1 MRGAEALGRLGCNAS
16 RKNTGLFI
24 TWREKMR
31 KQWKLILALLA
42 VFGMIAAACGGD
54 DDDASSSGS
63 SSDSSSSSSSEDSS
77 SSSSSESSSEEA
89 SDSGDLSTCP
99 DPLAIQTD
107 WFPEAEHGSMYELLG
122 DGAYSIDSE
131 NLIVSGTLHD
141 GGTDT
146 GVGFEVRTGGP
157 AIGFSPVASYM
168 YTDDSLTLGYANTE
182 AQVTFFSSAPMLSV
196 VAPLEKNPQMV
207 MWDPATYPDV
217 NTLKDLGDQNITI
230 SVFGGGVFAEVFIA
244 QGIWSAGQVD
254 PSYDG
259 SPANFI
265 ANGGTIAQQGFASA
279 EPYDYEKV
287 FEDWGKPVKFQLL
300 HDAGFQVYSQTIG
313 IRSAEKDEL
322 DECLKALVPVI
333 QRAVVSYAQDPST
346 ANAIIVDAVE
356 TFASFWVYSPG
367 LAQNSADAQ
376 KTLGLVG
383 NGPNDTVGDMEE
395 DRVQGVI
402 DIMADA
408 GIDTGGITTADI
420 YTNEYIDSSIGF
432 TGDDLCISASDVT
445 AGLVFDIG
453 GRGDQSFNDSAAAGI
468 DRAECS
474 LGVSYSESSPNDDGS
489 NRAELLQLQ
498 ADNNPVVVA
507 VGFLFAGD
515 AATVAAAHPDTN
527 FAVIDEALIDF
538 GTGGPLADNAAGLT
552 LAEHEGSF
560 LVGAA
565 AALKTETD
573 TIGFIGGVCC
583 FGLIEKFE
591 AGYIAG
597 AQAVNPDINIISQ
610 YITEFPDFD
619 GFNAPDRAKEIAAAM
634 YASGA
639 DIVYHAAG
647 GSGAGLFEAAKE
659 VSEASGSKVWG
670 IGVDSDQYNT
680 VDAEVQEYVLTS
692 MLKRVDNAVYLV
704 LQSQVN
710 GTFQAGQTAFG
721 LSDDGVGYSTSGG
734 FVDDIVAEL
743 EAFKKQIISGAIVVP
758 SSME

>member
-1 MRGAEALGRLGCNAS
+1 
-16 RKNTGLFI
+16 
-24 TWREKMR
+24 MR
-31 KQWKLILALLA
+31 KKWKLLLALLA
-42 VFGMIAAACGGD
+42 VFAMFAAACGD
-54 DDDASSSGS
+54 DDDDGSSASESSSE
-63 SSDSSSSSSSEDSS
+63 SSSSSSEG
-77 SSSSSESSSEEA
+77 SSEEA
-89 SDSGDLSTCP
+89 ASGGDLSSCP
-99 DPLAIQTD
+99 DPIAIQTD
-107 WFPEAEHGSMYELLG
+107 WFPEAEHGAMYELFG

-146 GVGFEVRTGGP
+146 GIGLEVRTGGP

-168 YTDDSLTLGYANTE
+168 YTDDSITLGYANTE
-182 AQVTFFSSAPMLSV
+182 AQVTFFSSAPLLSV

-207 MWDPATYPDV
+207 MWDPETYPNV
-217 NTLKDLGDQNITI
+217 RSLKDLGDEGVTI

-244 QGIWSAGQVD
+244 QGIWSADQVD

-265 ANGGTIAQQGFASA
+265 ANGGSIAQQGFASA
-279 EPYDYEKV
+279 EPYDYENV
-287 FEDWGKPVKFQLL
+287 FTDWGKPVKLQLL
-300 HDAGFQVYSQTIG
+300 HDAGFPVYSQTIA
-313 IRSAEKDEL
+313 IRSAEKAEL
-322 DECLKALVPVI
+322 DDCLKALVPLI
-333 QRAVVSYAQDPST
+333 QRAVVSFIQDPAT
-346 ANAIIVDAVE
+346 ANAIIIDAVA
-356 TFASFWVYSPG
+356 TFGSFWVYSDG
-367 LAQNSADAQ
+367 LAKFSVNAQ
-376 KTLGLVG
+376 KSLGLVG
-383 NGPNDTVGDMEE
+383 NGPNDTVGDMEA
-395 DRVQGVI
+395 DRVQEVI
-402 DIMADA
+402 DIMASA

-420 YTNEYIDSSIGF
+420 FTNEYIDSSIGF
-432 TGDDLCISASDVT
+432 SGTDLCVVDATDVT

-474 LGVSYSESSPNDDGS
+474 LGISYSESSPNDDGS

-498 ADNNPVVVA
+498 ADNNPIVIA

-515 AATVAAAHPDTN
+515 AATVAANNPDTN
-527 FAVIDEALIDF
+527 FAVIDDAMINFD
-538 GTGGPLADNAAGLT
+538 TGGPIAPNAAGLT
-552 LAEHEGSF
+552 FAEHEGSF

-565 AALKTETD
+565 AALKTESN

-597 AQAVNPDINIISQ
+597 AKAVNPDINIISQ

-634 YASGA
+634 YADGA

-692 MLKRVDNAVYLV
+692 MLKRVDNAVYLAI
-704 LQSQVN
+704 QSHIN

-734 FVDDIVAEL
+734 FVDDIVDQL
-743 EAFKKQIISGAIVVP
+743 EAFKRQIVAGQIVVP

>member
-1 MRGAEALGRLGCNAS
+1 MKKVL
-16 RKNTGLFI
+16 I
-24 TWREKMR
+24 
-31 KQWKLILALLA
+31 KLLSLLSVLAL
-42 VFGMIAAACGGD
+42 VAAACGGD
-54 DDDASSSGS
+54 DDDSSSTSSSGSSSES
-63 SSDSSSSSSSEDSS
+63 SSDSSSSSSSEGAA
-77 SSSSSESSSEEA
+77 EEA
-89 SDSGDLSTCP
+89 SSGDLATCP
-99 DPLAIQTD
+99 DPLVIQTD
-107 WFPEAEHGSMYELLG
+107 WFPESEHGAMYELFGSG
-122 DGAYSIDSE
+122 DYSIDAE

-141 GGTDT
+141 GATDT
-146 GVGFEVRTGGP
+146 GIGLEVRTGGP

-168 YTDDSLTLGYANTE
+168 YTDSGITLGYANTE
-182 AQVTFFSSAPMLSV
+182 AQVTFFESAPLLSV
-196 VAPLEKNPQMV
+196 MAPLEKNPQMV

-217 NTLKDLGDQNITI
+217 NSLKDLGDAGITI

-244 QGIWSAGQVD
+244 QGIWSADQVD

-287 FEDWGKPVKFQLL
+287 FTDWGKPVKLQLL
-300 HDAGFQVYSQTIG
+300 HDAGFPVYSQTIA
-313 IRSAEKDEL
+313 IRSAEKDAL
-322 DECLKALVPVI
+322 DECLKALVPLI
-333 QRAVVSYAQDPST
+333 QRATVSFVTNPDT
-346 ANAIIVDAVE
+346 ANGIIIDAVE
-356 TFASFWVYSPG
+356 TFGSFWVYSEG
-367 LAQNSADAQ
+367 LAQFSVNAQ
-376 KTLGLVG
+376 KQLGLVG

-395 DRVQGVI
+395 ARVQSII
-402 DIMADA
+402 DIMSDA

-420 YTNEYIDSSIGF
+420 YTNEYIDPSIGF
-432 TGDDLCISASDVT
+432 TGDDLCVVDATDVT

-474 LGVSYSESSPNDDGS
+474 LGVDYSESSPNDDGS

-515 AATVAAAHPDTN
+515 AATVAANNPDVN
-527 FAVIDEALIDF
+527 FAVIDDAMMNFE
-538 GTGGPLADNAAGLT
+538 TGEPIAPNAAGLT
-552 LAEHEGSF
+552 FAEHEGSF

-565 AALKTETD
+565 AALKTQND

-597 AQAVNPDINIISQ
+597 AKAVNPDIEIISQ

-619 GFNAPDRAKEIAAAM
+619 GFNAPDRAKEIAASM
-634 YASGA
+634 YAAGA

-659 VSEASGSKVWG
+659 VSEESGSKVWG

-710 GTFQAGQTAFG
+710 GTFKAGQTAFG

-734 FVDDIVAEL
+734 YLDDIVPQL
-743 EAFKKQIISGAIVVP
+743 EALKQQIVSGQIVVP
-758 SSME
+758 FE

>member
-1 MRGAEALGRLGCNAS
+1 
-16 RKNTGLFI
+16 
-24 TWREKMR
+24 MR

-42 VFGMIAAACGGD
+42 IFGMIAAACGGD
-54 DDDASSSGS
+54 DDDSSSGSSSESS
-63 SSDSSSSSSSEDSS
+63 SSDSSSSSSSSSSSDSS
-77 SSSSSESSSEEA
+77 SDSSSEEA
-89 SDSGDLSTCP
+89 ADDGDLTTCP
-99 DPLAIQTD
+99 DPIAIQTD
-107 WFPEAEHGSMYELLG
+107 WFPEAEHGAMYELFG
-122 DGAYSIDSE
+122 SGAYSIDSE

-146 GVGFEVRTGGP
+146 GIGLEVRTGGP

-217 NTLKDLGDQNITI
+217 NSLKDLGDQNITI

-265 ANGGTIAQQGFASA
+265 ANGGSIAQQGFASA

-287 FEDWGKPVKFQLL
+287 FADWGKPVKFQLL

-313 IRSAEKDEL
+313 IRSGEKAEL
-322 DECLKALVPVI
+322 DDCLKALVPLI
-333 QRAVVSYAQDPST
+333 QRAVVSYVTNPGT
-346 ANAIIVDAVE
+346 ANAIIVDAVD
-356 TFASFWVYSPG
+356 TFGSFWVYSDG
-367 LAQNSADAQ
+367 LAQFSVNSQ
-376 KTLGLVG
+376 KSLGLVG

-395 DRVQGVI
+395 SRVQGVI
-402 DIMADA
+402 DTMADA

-420 YTNEYIDSSIGF
+420 YTNEYIDPSIGF
-432 TGDDLCISASDVT
+432 SGTDLCVEGFTDVT

-515 AATVAAAHPDTN
+515 AATVAAANPDTN
-527 FAVIDEALIDF
+527 FAVIDDAMINFD
-538 GTGGPLADNAAGLT
+538 TGGPIADNAAGLT
-552 LAEHEGSF
+552 FAEHEGSF

-597 AQAVNPDINIISQ
+597 AEAVNPDINIISQ

-710 GTFQAGQTAFG
+710 GTFKAGQTAFG

-743 EAFKKQIISGAIVVP
+743 EAFKKQIVSGAITVP
-758 SSME
+758 SSMG

>member
-1 MRGAEALGRLGCNAS
+1 
-16 RKNTGLFI
+16 
-24 TWREKMR
+24 MR

-42 VFGMIAAACGGD
+42 IFGMIAAACGGD
-54 DDDASSSGS
+54 DDDSSSGS
-63 SSDSSSSSSSEDSS
+63 SSE
-77 SSSSSESSSEEA
+77 SSSSESSSSSSSSSSSDSSSDSSSEEA
-89 SDSGDLSTCP
+89 ADDGDLNTCP
-99 DPLAIQTD
+99 DPIAIQTD
-107 WFPEAEHGSMYELLG
+107 WFPEAEHGAMYELLG
-122 DGAYSIDSE
+122 SGAYAIDSE

-146 GVGFEVRTGGP
+146 GIGLEVRTGGP

-182 AQVTFFSSAPMLSV
+182 AQVTFFESAPMLSV

-217 NTLKDLGDQNITI
+217 NSLKDLGDQNITI

-265 ANGGTIAQQGFASA
+265 ANGGSIAQQGFASA

-287 FEDWGKPVKFQLL
+287 FADWGKPVKFQLL

-313 IRSAEKDEL
+313 IRSGEKAEL
-322 DECLKALVPVI
+322 DDCLKALVPLI
-333 QRAVVSYAQDPST
+333 QRAVVSYVKSPAT
-346 ANAIIVDAVE
+346 ANAIIVDAVD
-356 TFASFWVYSPG
+356 TFGSFWVYSDG
-367 LAQNSADAQ
+367 LAQFSVNSQ
-376 KTLGLVG
+376 KSLGLVG

-395 DRVQGVI
+395 SRVQGVI
-402 DIMADA
+402 DTMADA
-408 GIDTGGITTADI
+408 GIETGGITTADI
-420 YTNEYIDSSIGF
+420 YTNEYIDPTIGF
-432 TGDDLCISASDVT
+432 SGTDLCVEGFTDVT

-515 AATVAAAHPDTN
+515 AATVAAANPDTN
-527 FAVIDEALIDF
+527 FAVIDDAMINFD
-538 GTGGPLADNAAGLT
+538 TGGPIADNAAGLT
-552 LAEHEGSF
+552 FAEHEGSF

-597 AQAVNPDINIISQ
+597 AEAVNPNINIISQ

-710 GTFQAGQTAFG
+710 GTFTAGQTAFG

-734 FVDDIVAEL
+734 FVDDIVEEL
-743 EAFKKQIISGAIVVP
+743 EAFKKQIVSGAITVP
-758 SSME
+758 SSMG

>member
-1 MRGAEALGRLGCNAS
+1 
-16 RKNTGLFI
+16 
-24 TWREKMR
+24 MR
-31 KQWKLILALLA
+31 KTWKLMLALLA
-42 VFGMIAAACGGD
+42 IFGMIAAACGSD
-54 DDDASSSGS
+54 DDDSSSGS
-63 SSDSSSSSSSEDSS
+63 SSDSSSSSSS
-77 SSSSSESSSEEA
+77 SSEGAAEEA
-89 SDSGDLSTCP
+89 SSGDLATCP
-99 DPLAIQTD
+99 DPLVIQTD
-107 WFPEAEHGSMYELLG
+107 WFPESEHGAMYELFGSG
-122 DGAYSIDSE
+122 DYSIDAE

-141 GGTDT
+141 GATDT
-146 GVGFEVRTGGP
+146 GIGLEVRTGGP

-168 YTDDSLTLGYANTE
+168 YTDSGITLGYANTE
-182 AQVTFFSSAPMLSV
+182 AQVTFFESAPLLSV
-196 VAPLEKNPQMV
+196 MAPLEKNPQMV

-217 NTLKDLGDQNITI
+217 NSLKDLGDAGITI

-244 QGIWSAGQVD
+244 QGIWSADQVD

-287 FEDWGKPVKFQLL
+287 FTDWGKPVKLQLL
-300 HDAGFQVYSQTIG
+300 HDAGFPVYSQTIA
-313 IRSAEKDEL
+313 IRSAEKDAL
-322 DECLKALVPVI
+322 DECLKALVPLI
-333 QRAVVSYAQDPST
+333 QRATVSFVTNPDT
-346 ANAIIVDAVE
+346 ANGIIIDAVE
-356 TFASFWVYSPG
+356 TFGSFWVYSEG
-367 LAQNSADAQ
+367 LAEFSVRTQ
-376 KTLGLVG
+376 KQLGLVG

-395 DRVQGVI
+395 ARVQSII
-402 DIMADA
+402 DIMSEA

-420 YTNEYIDSSIGF
+420 YTNEYIDPSIGF
-432 TGDDLCISASDVT
+432 TGDDLCVVNATDVT

-474 LGVSYSESSPNDDGS
+474 LGVDYSESSPNDDGS

-515 AATVAAAHPDTN
+515 AATVAANNPDVN
-527 FAVIDEALIDF
+527 FAVIDDAMMNFE
-538 GTGGPLADNAAGLT
+538 TGEPIAPNAAGLT
-552 LAEHEGSF
+552 FAEHEGSF

-565 AALKTETD
+565 AALKTQND

-597 AQAVNPDINIISQ
+597 AKAVNPDIEIISQ

-619 GFNAPDRAKEIAAAM
+619 GFNAPDRAKEIAASM
-634 YASGA
+634 YAAGA

-659 VSEASGSKVWG
+659 VSEESGSKVWG

-710 GTFQAGQTAFG
+710 GTFKAGQTAFG

-734 FVDDIVAEL
+734 YLDDIVPQL
-743 EAFKKQIISGAIVVP
+743 EALKQQIVSGQIVVP
-758 SSME
+758 FE